1 MNRKTIK
8 KTLNCLILISVIIGA
23 VIMFRSKASA
33 TGLTSSGWRNLKY
46 YTVLSNIFAGIVA
59 AMQMVCD
66 ARGRKPLVSLK
77 LTAATATALTFL
89 VVAGFFGPLYGWI
102 QFYQGSNLF
111 FHRIVPLL
119 CILEFILMED
129 SDTLTIRH
137 CMLASLST
145 VVYGLAYVINLII
158 NGIGVW
164 PDTNDWYGFVN
175 WGYGMA
181 AVIFTGII
189 LVSFGIACLL
199 RQSSLSLHSHSHLYP
214 VFYRR

>member
-1 MNRKTIK
+1 MNRKTIRK
-8 KTLNCLILISVIIGA
+8 ALNCLILILVIIGA

-33 TGLTSSGWRNLKY
+33 TGLTSSGWHNLKY

-77 LTAATATALTFL
+77 ITATTATVLTFL

-102 QFYQGSNLF
+102 QFYQGANLF
-111 FHRIVPLL
+111 FHLIVPVL
-119 CILEFILMED
+119 CILEFMMMEN
-129 SDTLTIRH
+129 SDKLTIRH
-137 CMLASLST
+137 CMLAALST
-145 VVYGLAYVINLII
+145 VVYGSAYVINLII

-181 AVIFTGII
+181 AVIFIGII

-199 RQSSLSLHSHSHLYP
+199 RLIAIKSSGKKASLK
-214 VFYRR
+214 